1 MTSDRAAV
9 TADPSSAREQNRLPL
24 ALNRDYQC
32 STTGRRHKPRV
43 LVESAKPSNQ
53 PSLRVL
59 AAHDAR
65 AFIDMSLYEAEGA
78 GKAGCPPHPRPP
90 CVKNARGRNRRL
102 RRNHSGLPCANGFN
116 GFLRALLG
124 DRAFLPPSSCRAP
137 RITARLGSARHP
149 QHLAPA
155 SGRQDHTTSP
165 SALHLSPKPFDE
177 PGTVP
182 PEPWRRR
189 MKAPLVLR
197 AVHRSRGNLA
207 LR

>member
-1 MTSDRAAV
+1 VPAA
-9 TADPSSAREQNRLPL
+9 P
-24 ALNRDYQC
+24 
-32 STTGRRHKPRV
+32 
-43 LVESAKPSNQ
+43 
-53 PSLRVL
+53 
-59 AAHDAR
+59 AAPVR
-65 AFIDMSLYEAEGA
+65 
-78 GKAGCPPHPRPP
+78 
-90 CVKNARGRNRRL
+90 KNARGRNRRL

-165 SALHLSPKPFDE
+165 SALHLSPKPFDQ
-177 PGTVP
+177 PGTGP

-189 MKAPLVLR
+189 MKVPLVLR
-197 AVHRSRGNLA
+197 ARIAHGKTA
-207 LR
+207 LRSKAHATLSRPSHPKPNVRDDAYVPLAGSGQRRGRPDWEEKERNLFLRGGLDEANQVETPQREGDFSDGEPIVRGRLRKNCA